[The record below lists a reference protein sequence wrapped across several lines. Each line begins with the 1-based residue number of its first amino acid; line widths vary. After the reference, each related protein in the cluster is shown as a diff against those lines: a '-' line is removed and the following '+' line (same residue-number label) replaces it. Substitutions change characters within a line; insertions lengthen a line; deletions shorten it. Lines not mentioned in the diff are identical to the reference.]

1 MVLGRSAGISDEQM
15 ASVLDDPLPEGLFSP
30 DQAAIVV
37 FCRKSTLLQPIDD
50 ATWAALREHFDVRQ
64 ILEIVFTCRMNQM
77 ISRFHAAVRTDVD
90 AETMD
95 ELGTS
100 CPVRLP
106 PPPVRG
112 APA

>member
-1 MVLGRSAGISDEQM
+1 MGG
-15 ASVLDDPLPEGLFSP
+15 
-30 DQAAIVV
+30 AA
-37 FCRKSTLLQPIDD
+37 D
-50 ATWAALREHFDVRQ
+50 HFDVRQ
-64 ILEIVFTCRMNQM
+64 ILEIVSTCGMNQM